1 VSILAIEAN
10 GLRKT
15 YRSVWSRRKV
25 QVLDGVSL
33 AVPRRSCLG
42 LLGPPGAG
50 KTTLVKILLSQLHPD
65 SGTVRLLGERE
76 PGRAV
81 LSRIGYLPEHAR
93 RVAETLRRILSRDT
107 ARPELL
113 LLDGPMDGIDAAGR
127 VEVLHL
133 LRSLH
138 SDGVTI
144 LLTSHDLSCLESLCS
159 DLAILNQGRI
169 AASGK
174 MTDLR
179 TAQGCVVHV
188 EQLTDGLQNELA
200 ALGHA
205 VGFSEHSCWVASQDR
220 LQLNAL
226 IDRLR
231 AAGVSIERV
240 DALTLSMESVY
251 LKAMGRTRSGQ

>member
-1 VSILAIEAN
+1 MSTFAIEAN
-10 GLRKT
+10 GLHKT
-15 YRSVWSRRKV
+15 YRSVWSSRKV

-33 AVPRRSCLG
+33 AVPRLSCFG

-50 KTTLVKILLSQLHPD
+50 KTALVKILLSRLHPD
-65 SGTVRLLGERE
+65 SGTVTLLGERE

-81 LSRIGYLPEHAR
+81 LSRIGYVPEHSR
-93 RVAETLRRILSRDT
+93 RVPETLRRFLSRDD
-107 ARPELL
+107 ACPDLL
-113 LLDGPMDGIDAAGR
+113 LLDGPMDRIDAAGR

-133 LRSLH
+133 LHSLH
-138 SDGVTI
+138 RDGVTI
-144 LLTSHDLSCLESLCS
+144 FLTSHDLSCLESLCS
-159 DLAILNQGRI
+159 HLAILNQGRI
-169 AASGK
+169 EASGK
-174 MTDLR
+174 IADLR

-188 EQLTDGLQNELA
+188 EELPDGLQNELA

-205 VGFSEHSCWVASQDR
+205 VGFGEHSCWVASQDR

-240 DALTLSMESVY
+240 DALCSLWRLSI
-251 LKAMGRTRSGQ
+251 